1 MRIIVFVSLALIAL
15 HSVGM
20 AEWSFETVQNPRTG
34 RGITRAKLPEFGGR
48 ATLIIRCS
56 QQYAEPVV
64 YLHRPAKGT
73 HLPLIYR
80 FDDDGAQNR
89 LGSLSDSGHV
99 LRIWDDV
106 EKEAFAHAKRLRIQL
121 RPFVVFDFDLRGIE
135 TIAAKIRC

>member
-1 MRIIVFVSLALIAL
+1 MAFCSFPAFNHQALK
-15 HSVGM
+15 S
-20 AEWSFETVQNPRTG
+20 
-34 RGITRAKLPEFGGR
+34 TR
-48 ATLIIRCS
+48 
-56 QQYAEPVV
+56 
-64 YLHRPAKGT
+64 GT
-73 HLPLIYR
+73 HLRLIYR
-80 FDDDGAQNR
+80 FDDDEAQNR

>member
-1 MRIIVFVSLALIAL
+1 MRIIIFISLALIAL
-15 HSVGM
+15 QAVGM
-20 AEWSFETVQNPRTG
+20 AEWSFETVQDARTG
-34 RGITRAKLPEFGGR
+34 RKITRAKLPEFGGR
-48 ATLIIRCS
+48 ATLIVRCS
-56 QQYAEPVV
+56 QHYAEPVV
-64 YLHRPAKGT
+64 YLHQPATGT

-80 FDDDGAQNR
+80 FDDDEAQNR

-106 EKEAFAHAKRLRIQL
+106 EKEAFARAKRLRIQL